1 MVDNRVVV
9 GRYHPADGNAQRF
22 EKLLPVMHGFDLLCD
37 ERPMCNMNKGV
48 KPECGLALLGRIADI
63 IMAGPDGVRDVEE
76 DNR

>member
-48 KPECGLALLGRIADI
+48 KPECGLALQGLALTFAR
-63 IMAGPDGVRDVEE
+63 PRPPSVTPLY
-76 DNR
+76 